1 MHPFAEVR
9 LRLGLT
15 LHVDQKER
23 VLSFEPDLCY
33 QVYFVPLAGSNIRE
47 YFLVEQVER
56 LLVNILTDIR
66 KKQIQEFNEER
77 RDQFFEDPVVIDHC
91 GLISCHSTKGDGDS
105 VPNGPVVLLLTAR
118 KAWMPSSHIERVI
131 PA

>member
-1 MHPFAEVR
+1 
-9 LRLGLT
+9 LT

-56 LLVNILTDIR
+56 FLVNILTDIR
-66 KKQIQEFNEER
+66 KKQIQKFNEER
-77 RDQFFEDPVVIDHC
+77 RDQFFEDPGRDRSLRAYIMSFDKRRRRF
-91 GLISCHSTKGDGDS
+91 SSRR
-105 VPNGPVVLLLTAR
+105 AR
-118 KAWMPSSHIERVI
+118 RPFANS
-131 PA
+131 